1 MIVRITYLTT
11 LAAVLST
18 VVLFVLTHV
27 PHSYLAHGMIY
38 NDKLMHYIA
47 YSVVSFLYGI
57 SFSPKGKKGL
67 LGLLIVAVMVSIL
80 AAIDE
85 YTQQFFGRN
94 TDIQDYYADLYG
106 IATGIGVSFIVW
118 LIKTAYG
125 IRFNI
130 HLSR

>member
-1 MIVRITYLTT
+1 MIIRITYFTT

-18 VVLFVLTHV
+18 VILFVLTHI
-27 PHSYLAHGMIY
+27 PHSYLPQGMIY

-57 SFSPKGKKGL
+57 SFSPNGRKGL

-94 TDIQDYYADLYG
+94 TDIQDFYADLYG
-106 IATGIGVSFIVW
+106 VATGIGVSFVVW
-118 LIKTAYG
+118 LIKTACKLKVK
-125 IRFNI
+125 I
-130 HLSR
+130 HVSR